1 MNYRRRIR
9 LAEAGASVHAPP
21 GMLILS
27 GPPAFTSARLARRL
41 QRLQRDN
48 AGVTAV
54 SARFVHFIDT
64 GADTLSDKT
73 RRVLEQLLKYG
84 PRIVMEDVAGRE
96 LLVVPRLG
104 TISPWSSK
112 ATDIAHNCGLSTVK
126 RIERAISWKL
136 AGTVSDE
143 RALRAALH
151 DRMTESILERARD
164 GEKLFARAE
173 PRPLSR
179 IDLTPGRSALVEAN
193 RRLGLALAED
203 EIDYLMQSYARLG
216 RNPTDVELMMF
227 AQ

>member
-48 AGVTAV
+48 AGVSAV

-112 ATDIAHNCGLSTVK
+112 ATDIAHNCGLSTVR
-126 RIERAISWKL
+126 RIER
-136 AGTVSDE
+136 GTAFHIE
-143 RALRAALH
+143 GAKAEPAPFLH
-151 DRMTESILERARD
+151 DRMTQAVLRTFDEAAR
-164 GEKLFARAE
+164 LFQHVP
-173 PRPLSR
+173 PRPLQYVPVSG
-179 IDLTPGRSALVEAN
+179 IKKAN
-193 RRLGLALAED
+193 VTLGLALSED
-203 EIDYLMQSYARLG
+203 
-216 RNPTDVELMMF
+216 
-227 AQ
+227 